1 MLNLKRGDTLLIEA
15 ALANNGQPVNITG
28 WSIRS
33 QIRRNNQLVDD
44 LVVTVTDALMG
55 KYTIASSGSTENWP
69 VAQLRTDIEYTTDTG
84 QIVSTET
91 YYINCVED
99 VTR

>member
-1 MLNLKRGDTLLIEA
+1 MLNFKRGDTFLVEA
-15 ALANNGQPVNITG
+15 TLTNGGTPVDITG
-28 WSIRS
+28 WTIRS
-33 QIRRNNQLVDD
+33 QIRRNNQLIAA
-44 LVVTVTDALMG
+44 LTVTITDAEAG
-55 KYTIASSGSTENWP
+55 KYTLESSGSTSSWP

-99 VTR
+99 ITQ